1 MSSCWKCGRD
11 VPEGQVE
18 CEYGCGDPVNDKV
31 REGLM
36 RLFRDSS
43 VEIDWNKVTC
53 LADLIALLRVFY
65 AEVRIVPG
73 TAVYEQLKRFLKEGK

>member
-1 MSSCWKCGRD
+1 MK
-11 VPEGQVE
+11 
-18 CEYGCGDPVNDKV
+18 
-31 REGLM
+31 
-36 RLFRDSS
+36 LFRDSS